1 MGVKLFVGGLSF
13 TTSNDS
19 LRGAFARYGTVQ
31 SAMVMTDRETQRSR
45 GFGFVEMGSQDEAD
59 RAIAGMNGAN
69 LDGRM
74 IRVDKATPR
83 GTAPASRGP
92 RPMGGGGR
100 PAGGPPGAG
109 GSRPWTPRPPGG
121 GFGGGGGPGSGG
133 GGGFGGGPPRFGEPP
148 KGGDTR
154 GGGRGAQR
162 RDEGERRP
170 GGPKR
175 GKPTGER
182 RTQDKGRRNEDF
194 RW

>member
-19 LRGAFARYGTVQ
+19 LRDAFARYGTVQ

-45 GFGFVEMGSQDEAD
+45 GFGFVEMGTQDEAD

-83 GTAPASRGP
+83 GSAPAPRGP
-92 RPMGGGGR
+92 RPMGGR

-109 GSRPWTPRPPGG
+109 GFAPPALAPPPRLPAPPPRAGGAVAMPAATACASVVIPGG
-121 GFGGGGGPGSGG
+121 KLLPNGF
-133 GGGFGGGPPRFGEPP
+133 
-148 KGGDTR
+148 
-154 GGGRGAQR
+154 
-162 RDEGERRP
+162 
-170 GGPKR
+170 
-175 GKPTGER
+175 
-182 RTQDKGRRNEDF
+182 
-194 RW
+194 

>member
-19 LRGAFARYGTVQ
+19 LRDAFARHGIVQ

-45 GFGFVEMGSQDEAD
+45 GFGFVEMSTQEEAD

-83 GTAPASRGP
+83 GSSPSPRPA
-92 RPMGGGGR
+92 RPMGASR
-100 PAGGPPGAG
+100 PGGPPGAG
-109 GSRPWTPRPPGG
+109 GGRPWTPRPPGSG
-121 GFGGGGGPGSGG
+121 PGGGGGGG

-154 GGGRGAQR
+154 GGGRGAKR

-175 GKPTGER
+175 SKPPGER

>member
-19 LRGAFARYGTVQ
+19 LRGAFARYVMVQ

-83 GTAPASRGP
+83 GTAPIEVGAIH
-92 RPMGGGGR
+92 
-100 PAGGPPGAG
+100 AGDR
-109 GSRPWTPRPPGG
+109 SI
-121 GFGGGGGPGSGG
+121 SL
-133 GGGFGGGPPRFGEPP
+133 
-148 KGGDTR
+148 
-154 GGGRGAQR
+154 
-162 RDEGERRP
+162 
-170 GGPKR
+170 
-175 GKPTGER
+175 
-182 RTQDKGRRNEDF
+182 
-194 RW
+194 

>member
-19 LRGAFARYGTVQ
+19 LRDAFARHGIVQ

-45 GFGFVEMGSQDEAD
+45 GFGFVEMSTQEEAD

-83 GTAPASRGP
+83 GSAPVSRGP
-92 RPMGGGGR
+92 RPMGASR
-100 PAGGPPGAG
+100 PGGPPGAG
-109 GSRPWTPRPPGG
+109 GGRPWTPRPPGAG
-121 GFGGGGGPGSGG
+121 PGGGGGA

-148 KGGDTR
+148 KGGDSR
-154 GGGRGAQR
+154 GGGRGAKR